1 MELTSAPLHKGQVP
15 WRGLLLAALLLTYCN
30 SSATAQ
36 ARLAAV
42 PPNVVVGASVILE
55 IHDLETKIMAY
66 YWYRGPHL
74 HDDKE
79 IVRFIP
85 SRLVNMRGPAHTGR
99 EKVYQDGFMLLENV
113 NKNDAGT
120 YTARLLT
127 MNYDTLVL
135 SLQFQVYAPLPK
147 PNITSNNSNP
157 MEGEDSV
164 ALMCEPETQNTVYL
178 WRINGQSLSEGDRL
192 KLSIDNRTLTLLTV
206 VRTDTGPY
214 ECETRNLVSTSRNGP
229 DVPIISPSDTHFQ
242 SRTNLSLSCHAASN
256 PPAQY
261 SWSVNGEL
269 QASSQELFIPNIT
282 TNNSRSSTCLVH
294 NSATGLN
301 RTTVKNIIVL
311 EPVNVPSIEAS
322 KTVVKELES
331 VSLTCS
337 SNDPGISFRW
347 LFKGEHLVLTDRMK
361 LSDNNRILTIDPV
374 KLEDSGEYKCEVS
387 NPANFKDSD
396 AIVLDIIPIYGK
408 RNFWHSWGPIIGIV
422 AQCLLGLA
430 ALIILVVFLL
440 KTIRGRNLGKKE
452 NINQMKD
459 GRKPA
464 GK

>member
-135 SLQFQVYAPLPK
+135 SLQFQVY
-147 PNITSNNSNP
+147 
-157 MEGEDSV
+157 D
-164 ALMCEPETQNTVYL
+164 
-178 WRINGQSLSEGDRL
+178 
-192 KLSIDNRTLTLLTV
+192 
-206 VRTDTGPY
+206 
-214 ECETRNLVSTSRNGP
+214 GP

>member
-214 ECETRNLVSTSRNGP
+214 ECETRNLVSTSR
-229 DVPIISPSDTHFQ
+229 
-242 SRTNLSLSCHAASN
+242 
-256 PPAQY
+256 
-261 SWSVNGEL
+261 
-269 QASSQELFIPNIT
+269 
-282 TNNSRSSTCLVH
+282 
-294 NSATGLN
+294 
-301 RTTVKNIIVL
+301 K
-311 EPVNVPSIEAS
+311 PVNVPSIEAS